1 MIYLRS
7 YVFDNDDSNASFHDE
22 QLPAIAARNGF
33 GWMFSRTSTGSNEV
47 KTFTQKKKY
56 KNKTNN
62 SKNNSKLSFLVLFS
76 QRDRSLP

>member
-33 GWMFSRTSTGSNEV
+33 GWMFSRTSTGSTQV

-56 KNKTNN
+56 KHKTNN

-76 QRDRSLP
+76 QPDRSLP

>member
-33 GWMFSRTSTGSNEV
+33 GWMFSRTSTGSNQV

>member
-33 GWMFSRTSTGSNEV
+33 GWMFSRTSTGSNQV

-76 QRDRSLP
+76 QHDRSLP

>member
-33 GWMFSRTSTGSNEV
+33 GWMFSRTSTGSNQV

-62 SKNNSKLSFLVLFS
+62 SKNNSKLSYLVLFS

>member
-33 GWMFSRTSTGSNEV
+33 GWIFSRTSTGSNQV

>member
-33 GWMFSRTSTGSNEV
+33 GWIFSRTSTGSNQV
-47 KTFTQKKKY
+47 KTFTQKK
-56 KNKTNN
+56 NTKTKQTTVKTIQNYR
-62 SKNNSKLSFLVLFS
+62 F
-76 QRDRSLP
+76 

>member
-33 GWMFSRTSTGSNEV
+33 GWMFSRTSTGSNQV

-76 QRDRSLP
+76 QPDRSLP

>member
-7 YVFDNDDSNASFHDE
+7 YVFDNDRSNASFHDE

-33 GWMFSRTSTGSNEV
+33 GWMFSRTSTGSNQV

>member
-33 GWMFSRTSTGSNEV
+33 GWMFSRTSTGSNQV

-56 KNKTNN
+56 KNKTYN